1 MLLSQEADMKNNLHL
16 VFDCLPEVQKFLH
29 MSDPEPDLNAFT
41 PAELEVMQVLWKHGE
56 MKPAEILEWLERS
69 TTNAALRS
77 VLRIL
82 TEKGHLTRR
91 MQGKAYFYKPKRSRN
106 KALRNLTRSLSDIFC
121 GGSPA
126 ALIAHMIRTEKLS
139 DDEIR
144 ELETLAKSRARKG
157 GKR

>member
-1 MLLSQEADMKNNLHL
+1 
-16 VFDCLPEVQKFLH
+16 
-29 MSDPEPDLNAFT
+29 MSNPEPDLNSFT

-56 MKPAEILEWLERS
+56 LKPAEILEHLERP

-82 TEKGHLTRR
+82 TEKGHLTRQ

-106 KALRNLTRSLSDIFC
+106 KALKNLTRSLSDIFC

-126 ALIAHMIRTEKLS
+126 ALIAHMIKTEKLT
-139 DDEIR
+139 DEEIH
-144 ELETLAKSRARKG
+144 ELESLAKSRTNKG

>member
-1 MLLSQEADMKNNLHL
+1 MTN
-16 VFDCLPEVQKFLH
+16 
-29 MSDPEPDLNAFT
+29 PEPDLNSFT
-41 PAELEVMQVLWKHGE
+41 PVELEVMQVLWKHGE
-56 MKPAEILEWLERS
+56 LKPAEILEYLERS

-82 TEKGHLTRR
+82 TEKGHLTRQ

-106 KALRNLTRSLSDIFC
+106 KALKNLTRSLSDIFC

-126 ALIAHMIRTEKLS
+126 ALIAHMIKTERLS

-144 ELETLAKSRARKG
+144 ELESIAKSRTRNG
-157 GKR
+157 GKQ

>member
-1 MLLSQEADMKNNLHL
+1 MK
-16 VFDCLPEVQKFLH
+16 
-29 MSDPEPDLNAFT
+29 DPEPDLNAFT
-41 PAELEVMQVLWKHGE
+41 PAELKVMQVLWKHGE
-56 MKPAEILEWLERS
+56 LKPAEILEHLERE
-69 TTNAALRS
+69 TNNAALRS

-82 TEKGHLTRR
+82 IEKGHLSRQ

-106 KALRNLTRSLSDIFC
+106 KALKNLTRSLSEIFC

-126 ALIAHMIRTEKLS
+126 ALIAHLIKTEKLT

-144 ELETLAKSRARKG
+144 ELEALAKSRASEG

>member
-1 MLLSQEADMKNNLHL
+1 MW
-16 VFDCLPEVQKFLH
+16 KFLH
-29 MSDPEPDLNAFT
+29 MKEPEPDLDAFT

-56 MKPAEILEWLERS
+56 LKPAAILEQLDRS
-69 TTNAALRS
+69 TTDAALRS

-82 TEKGHLTRR
+82 TEKGHLTRH

-106 KALRNLTRSLSDIFC
+106 KALKNITRSLSDIFC

-126 ALIAHMIRTEKLS
+126 ALIAHMIKTEKLS
-139 DDEIR
+139 DEEIR
-144 ELETLAKSRARKG
+144 ELEALAKLRAREG